1 MVQQQSTKKT
11 IRVQTTKKSTKF
23 RNRKSKKINCSPIVE
38 GRTVDKHTCYTNS
51 ILIEIKDAFNNQPEN
66 KNDTVKQINT
76 SNPTEIL
83 AQLRLRMAN
92 TCDKEK
98 CWLKLLNSQQQQ
110 VVNELVFSPEK
121 PPEWEKNPNEWLS
134 NFDILNVLK
143 QYEKS
148 NPDFK
153 FIGPTPIDFD
163 SISSYGDGKCVW
175 EELCHFSLKK
185 YVDANFK
192 KIGIIFNLDKHDQSG
207 SHWVSLFI
215 DIKNAFIF
223 YFDSASNK
231 TPFEIKTF
239 VQKIQK
245 QSMEIGDRNGY
256 KYYENYPNNH
266 QKSNTEC
273 GMYSLYFIITMINN
287 KKSANYKIKLFKEK
301 KIPDKFMKKLRNVY
315 FNDK

>member
-1 MVQQQSTKKT
+1 MVYS
-11 IRVQTTKKSTKF
+11 QTTKMRTKF
-23 RNRKSKKINCSPIVE
+23 RNRKSKKINCSPIVKN
-38 GRTVDKHTCYTNS
+38 RTVDKSTCYTNQ

-66 KNDTVKQINT
+66 KNDPTKQINT
-76 SNPTEIL
+76 SNPIDIL
-83 AQLRLRMAN
+83 GQLRIKMAN

-98 CWLKLLNSQQQQ
+98 CWLNLLNSQQQQ
-110 VVNELVFSPEK
+110 FVNEMVFSPEK

-134 NFDILNVLK
+134 NIDILNVLK

-148 NPDFK
+148 NLDFK

-163 SISSYGDGKCVW
+163 SISSDGHGKCVW

-185 YVDANFK
+185 YTNFK

-215 DIKNAFIF
+215 DITNSFIF

-231 TPFEIKTF
+231 TPSEIKAF
-239 VQKIQK
+239 VKKIQK
-245 QSMEIGDRNGY
+245 QSLEIGDGIEY

-273 GMYSLYFIITMINN
+273 GMYSLYFIITMIDN
-287 KKSANYKIKLFKEK
+287 KKSTNYKIKLFKEK